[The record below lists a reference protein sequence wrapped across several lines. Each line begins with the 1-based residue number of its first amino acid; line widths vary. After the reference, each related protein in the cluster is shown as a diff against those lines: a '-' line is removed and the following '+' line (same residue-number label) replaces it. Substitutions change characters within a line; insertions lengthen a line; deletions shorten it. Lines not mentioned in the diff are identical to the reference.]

1 MAFYS
6 LLQRELTRFS
16 FLLAFIFKYDFEVR
30 LPGNGARRASVLAIM
45 DLILRNADLDF
56 YTKDPP
62 GALIEIFVEPALS
75 IVNNGFTQVYVVIT
89 NLLDLIA
96 VICIMTFIL
105 NIEGWQIFMVFAVIL
120 PLIAASLYMS
130 TQGVQRYVEERE
142 DAQNEWVFFTKQ
154 TLTVLP
160 SARIYGLEGVL
171 LDRLEKLLKVRR

>member
-1 MAFYS
+1 
-6 LLQRELTRFS
+6 
-16 FLLAFIFKYDFEVR
+16 
-30 LPGNGARRASVLAIM
+30 M